1 MAEEKKTLIEIPSQI
16 KNIRKVSSE
25 ILESLSPYRLDENT
39 LFDIRL
45 CTEEAVR
52 NAVVHGNRS
61 NEKLRVKVSY
71 WIDNNKLNIEVED
84 EGDGFNPDT
93 IPDPTGNNN
102 IMKESGRGVCLIREL
117 MNSVGFNEK
126 GNKIKMEK
134 TLK

>member
-1 MAEEKKTLIEIPSQI
+1 MTEEKKTFIESPSQI
-16 KNIRKVSSE
+16 KNTRKVSSE
-25 ILESLSPYRLDENT
+25 ILEKLSPYRLDENT

-52 NAVVHGNRS
+52 NAVVHGNRLD
-61 NEKLRVKVSY
+61 EKLLVKVSY
-71 WIDNNKLNIEVED
+71 WIDNGKLSIEVED
-84 EGDGFNPDT
+84 EGAGFNPDT

-117 MNSVGFNEK
+117 MDSVEFNEK